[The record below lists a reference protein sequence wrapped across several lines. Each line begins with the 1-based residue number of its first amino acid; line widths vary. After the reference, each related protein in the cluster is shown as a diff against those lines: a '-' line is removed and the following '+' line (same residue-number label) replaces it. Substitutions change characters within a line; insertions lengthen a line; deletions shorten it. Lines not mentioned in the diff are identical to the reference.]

1 MTKKKKLIIAF
12 SSIGAF
18 CVIVAIVAVACVS
31 HFVGFSECV
40 GSKKYDYT
48 TQEIHVEHDGI
59 NLYGKALVPEEKD
72 DTKYPTVI
80 YAHGAESDY
89 KADYTTLEC
98 LAESGVAC
106 YTFDFYGWTSRSTGP
121 KGTKWFKG
129 TPRGVDD
136 SYEKQVLEQV
146 KDLNAVIEK
155 VKTFDFVDTDNIFLL
170 GSSMGGATVAT
181 GAVTHSADI
190 RGIILQYPAINLNP
204 DATIDGATYDVNKYT
219 RDVLLLQGTKDTI
232 VPLPMSEN
240 LYAHYNKYTKHCVM
254 RVYEGQ
260 PHVFTGKYK
269 VVAARAAYEFI
280 QDQKYEETSL

>member
-1 MTKKKKLIIAF
+1 MTRKRKMAVIF
-12 SSIGAF
+12 GSVGAF
-18 CVIVAIVAVACVS
+18 ALIVAIVAVCCVS
-31 HFVGFSECV
+31 HFVGFPECV

-59 NLYGKALVPEEKD
+59 NLYGKALMPKGESG
-72 DTKYPTVI
+72 TKYPTVI

-89 KADYTTLEC
+89 KADYTTLKS
-98 LAESGVAC
+98 LAKSGIAC

-129 TPRGVDD
+129 APRGVDD
-136 SYEKQVLEQV
+136 AYEKQVLEQV

-181 GAVTHSADI
+181 GAVTHSDDI
-190 RGIILQYPAINLNP
+190 RAIILQYPAINLNP
-204 DATIDGATYDVNKYT
+204 DAEVDGAAYDVNKYT
-219 RDVLLLQGTKDTI
+219 RNVLLLQGTTDKI
-232 VPLPMSEN
+232 VPLSMSEN
-240 LYAHYNKYTKHCVM
+240 LYAYYNKYAKHCVM

-269 VVAARAAYEFI
+269 VIAARAVYEFV
-280 QDQKYEETSL
+280 QDQRA

>member
-1 MTKKKKLIIAF
+1 MTGKKKMTIAF
-12 SSIGAF
+12 GSIGAF
-18 CVIVAIVAVACVS
+18 VIVIAIIAVICIS

-40 GSKKYDYT
+40 GSRKYEYT
-48 TQEIHVEHDGI
+48 TKEVHVEHDGI
-59 NLYGKALVPEEKD
+59 DLYGKTLVPKD
-72 DTKYPTVI
+72 KEGTKFPTVI

-98 LAESGVAC
+98 LVKSGIAC
-106 YTFDFYGWTSRSTGP
+106 YTFDFYGWTNRSKGP

-181 GAVTHSADI
+181 ASVTHSDDI

-204 DATIDGATYDVNKYT
+204 DASVDGATYDVNRYT
-219 RDVLLLQGTKDTI
+219 RNVLLLRGTVDEI
-232 VPLPMSEN
+232 VPLTMSEN
-240 LYAHYNKYTKHCVM
+240 LYAHYNKYTEHCVM

-269 VVAARAAYEFI
+269 VIAARAVYEFI
-280 QDQKYEETSL
+280 QDEEV

>member
-1 MTKKKKLIIAF
+1 MKKKKLMIAF
-12 SSIGAF
+12 GSAGAF
-18 CVIVAIVAVACVS
+18 LIVVAVIAVICVS
-31 HFVGFSECV
+31 HFVGFAECV

-59 NLYGKALVPEEKD
+59 NLYGKVLVPKGESGE
-72 DTKYPTVI
+72 KYPTVI

-89 KADYTTLEC
+89 KADYTTLQS
-98 LAESGVAC
+98 LAKSGIAC

-129 TPRGVDD
+129 APRGVDD
-136 SYEKQVLEQV
+136 AYEKQVLEQV

-181 GAVTHSADI
+181 AAVTHSDDI

-204 DATIDGATYDVNKYT
+204 NATAPGAAYDVNQYT
-219 RDVLLLQGTKDTI
+219 RNVLLLQGTTDKI
-232 VPLPMSEN
+232 VPLSMSEN
-240 LYAHYNKYTKHCVM
+240 LYAHYNQYAKHCVM

-269 VVAARAAYEFI
+269 VIAARAVYEFI
-280 QDQKYEETSL
+280 QDEKV

>member
-1 MTKKKKLIIAF
+1 MTGKKKMTIAF
-12 SSIGAF
+12 GSIGAF
-18 CVIVAIVAVACVS
+18 VIVIAIIAVICIS

-40 GSKKYDYT
+40 GSRKYEYT
-48 TQEIHVEHDGI
+48 TKEVHVEHDGI
-59 NLYGKALVPEEKD
+59 DLYGKTLVPKD
-72 DTKYPTVI
+72 KKGTKFPTVI

-98 LAESGVAC
+98 LVKSGIAC
-106 YTFDFYGWTSRSTGP
+106 YTFDFYGWTNRSKGP

-181 GAVTHSADI
+181 AAVTHSDDI

-204 DATIDGATYDVNKYT
+204 DASVDGAIYDVNRYT
-219 RDVLLLQGTKDTI
+219 RNVLLLQGTVDEI
-232 VPLPMSEN
+232 VPLSMSEN
-240 LYAHYNKYTKHCVM
+240 LYAHYNKYTEHCVM

-269 VVAARAAYEFI
+269 VIAARAVYEFI
-280 QDQKYEETSL
+280 QDEEV

>member
-1 MTKKKKLIIAF
+1 MAVIF
-12 SSIGAF
+12 GSVGAF
-18 CVIVAIVAVACVS
+18 ALIVAIVAVCCVS
-31 HFVGFSECV
+31 HFVGFPECV

-59 NLYGKALVPEEKD
+59 NLYGKALVPKGEKGE
-72 DTKYPTVI
+72 KYPTVI

-89 KADYTTLEC
+89 KADYTTLKS
-98 LAESGVAC
+98 LAKSGIAC

-129 TPRGVDD
+129 APRGVDD
-136 SYEKQVLEQV
+136 AYEKQVLEQV

-181 GAVTHSADI
+181 GAVTHSDDI
-190 RGIILQYPAINLNP
+190 RAIILQYPAINLNP
-204 DATIDGATYDVNKYT
+204 DAEVDGAAYDVNKYT
-219 RDVLLLQGTKDTI
+219 RNVLLLQGTTDKI
-232 VPLPMSEN
+232 VPLSMSEN
-240 LYAHYNKYTKHCVM
+240 LYAYYNKYAKHCVM

-269 VVAARAAYEFI
+269 VIAARAVYEFV
-280 QDQKYEETSL
+280 QDQRA

>member
-1 MTKKKKLIIAF
+1 MTRKRKMAVIF
-12 SSIGAF
+12 GSVGAF
-18 CVIVAIVAVACVS
+18 ALIVAIVAVICVS
-31 HFVGFSECV
+31 HFVGFPECV

-59 NLYGKALVPEEKD
+59 NLYGKALVPKGEKGE
-72 DTKYPTVI
+72 KYPTVI

-89 KADYTTLEC
+89 KADYTTLKS
-98 LAESGVAC
+98 LAKSGIAC

-129 TPRGVDD
+129 APRGVDD
-136 SYEKQVLEQV
+136 AYEKQVLEQV

-181 GAVTHSADI
+181 GAVTHSEDI
-190 RGIILQYPAINLNP
+190 RAIILQYPAINLNP
-204 DATIDGATYDVNKYT
+204 DAEVDGATYDANKYT
-219 RDVLLLQGTKDTI
+219 KNVLMLTGTDDKIT
-232 VPLPMSEN
+232 PLPLVQG
-240 LYAHYNKYTKHCVM
+240 LYDHYNKYTKHATM

-269 VVAARAAYEFI
+269 VIAARSVYEFI
-280 QDQKYEETSL
+280 QDQMI

>member
-1 MTKKKKLIIAF
+1 MVALLVTVAIIA
-12 SSIGAF
+12 
-18 CVIVAIVAVACVS
+18 VICVS

-40 GSKKYDYT
+40 GDKKYDFT

-59 NLYGKALVPEEKD
+59 NLYGKTLVPKGEDNK
-72 DTKYPTVI
+72 KYPTVI

-89 KADYTTLEC
+89 KSDYTTLEC
-98 LAESGVAC
+98 LAKSGIAC
-106 YTFDFYGWTSRSTGP
+106 YTFDFYGWTKKSTGP
-121 KGTKWFKG
+121 KGTEWFKG

-155 VKTFDFVDTDNIFLL
+155 VKTFNFVDTDNIFLL

-181 GAVTHSADI
+181 GAVTHSNDI

-219 RDVLLLQGTKDTI
+219 RNILLLQGTIDKI
-232 VPLPMSEN
+232 VPLSMSEN
-240 LYAHYNKYTKHCVM
+240 LYEHYNKYTKHCTM

-269 VVAARAAYEFI
+269 VIAARAVYEFI
-280 QDQKYEETSL
+280 QDERV

>member
-1 MTKKKKLIIAF
+1 MKKKKKMAIII
-12 SSIGAF
+12 SSVGTFAL
-18 CVIVAIVAVACVS
+18 IVAIVAVCFVS

-48 TQEIHVEHDGI
+48 TREVHVEHDGI
-59 NLYGKALVPEEKD
+59 NLYGKALVPKGEKGE
-72 DTKYPTVI
+72 KYPTVI

-89 KADYTTLEC
+89 KADYTTLKS
-98 LAESGVAC
+98 LAKSGIAC

-129 TPRGVDD
+129 APRGVDD
-136 SYEKQVLEQV
+136 AYEKQVLEQV

-181 GAVTHSADI
+181 AAVTHSEDI
-190 RGIILQYPAINLNP
+190 RAIILQYPAINLNP
-204 DATIDGATYDVNKYT
+204 DAEVDGATYDANKYMKN
-219 RDVLLLQGTKDTI
+219 VLMLTGTDDKIT
-232 VPLPMSEN
+232 PLPLVQG
-240 LYAHYNKYTKHCVM
+240 LYDHYNKYTKHATM
-254 RVYEGQ
+254 RVYEGE

-269 VVAARAAYEFI
+269 VIAARAVYEFI
-280 QDQKYEETSL
+280 QDQMI

>member
-1 MTKKKKLIIAF
+1 MAVIF
-12 SSIGAF
+12 GSVGAF
-18 CVIVAIVAVACVS
+18 ALIVAIVAVYCVS

-59 NLYGKALVPEEKD
+59 NLYGKTLVPKGESGA
-72 DTKYPTVI
+72 KYPTVI

-89 KADYTTLEC
+89 KADYTTLKS
-98 LAESGVAC
+98 LAKSGIAC

-129 TPRGVDD
+129 APRGVDD
-136 SYEKQVLEQV
+136 AYEKQVLEQV

-181 GAVTHSADI
+181 AAVTHSEDI
-190 RGIILQYPAINLNP
+190 RAIILQYPAINLNP
-204 DATIDGATYDVNKYT
+204 DACVVGATYDANKYT
-219 RDVLLLQGTKDTI
+219 NNVLMLTGTDDKTT
-232 VPLPMSEN
+232 PLP
-240 LYAHYNKYTKHCVM
+240 LVQGLHDHYNKYTKHATM

-269 VVAARAAYEFI
+269 VIAARSVYEFI
-280 QDQKYEETSL
+280 QDQMI

>member
-1 MTKKKKLIIAF
+1 MAAVFGSVGVFAL
-12 SSIGAF
+12 
-18 CVIVAIVAVACVS
+18 IVAIVAVICVS

-59 NLYGKALVPEEKD
+59 NLYGKALVPKGEKGE
-72 DTKYPTVI
+72 KYPTVI

-89 KADYTTLEC
+89 KADYTTLKS
-98 LAESGVAC
+98 LAKSGIAC

-129 TPRGVDD
+129 APRGVDD
-136 SYEKQVLEQV
+136 AYEKQVLEQV

-181 GAVTHSADI
+181 AAVTHSEDI
-190 RGIILQYPAINLNP
+190 RAIILQYPAINLNP
-204 DATIDGATYDVNKYT
+204 DAEVDGAAYDVNKYT
-219 RDVLLLQGTKDTI
+219 HNVLLLQGTTDKI
-232 VPLPMSEN
+232 VPLSMSEN

-254 RVYEGQ
+254 RVYEGE

-269 VVAARAAYEFI
+269 VIAARAIYEFI
-280 QDQKYEETSL
+280 QDEKT

>member
-1 MTKKKKLIIAF
+1 MAVIFGSVVAF
-12 SSIGAF
+12 AL
-18 CVIVAIVAVACVS
+18 IVAIVAVCCAS
-31 HFVGFSECV
+31 HFVGFAECV

-59 NLYGKALVPEEKD
+59 NLYGKALVPKGESGA
-72 DTKYPTVI
+72 KYPTVI

-89 KADYTTLEC
+89 KADYTTLKS
-98 LAESGVAC
+98 LAESGIAC

-129 TPRGVDD
+129 APRGVDD
-136 SYEKQVLEQV
+136 AYEKQVLEQV

-181 GAVTHSADI
+181 AAVTHSDDI

-204 DATIDGATYDVNKYT
+204 DATVDGAAYDVNQYT
-219 RDVLLLQGTKDTI
+219 RNVLLLQGTTDKI
-232 VPLPMSEN
+232 VPLSMSEN
-240 LYAHYNKYTKHCVM
+240 LYAHYNKYSKHCVM

-269 VVAARAAYEFI
+269 VVAARAVYEFI
-280 QDQKYEETSL
+280 QDEKV